1 MFHSGRRVVCK
12 QVDIIGQFCETRR
25 IYMCS
30 LKAAQVMLE
39 SVSNKT
45 DNLTLF
51 DSIARERDL
60 PFSVSIGS
68 PICFIEHIS

>member
-1 MFHSGRRVVCK
+1 MFPSGGRVVCK
-12 QVDIIGQFCETRR
+12 QVDIIGQWCETRR

-30 LKAAQVMLE
+30 LKAAPIMLE

-51 DSIARERDL
+51 DSIARERDIT
-60 PFSVSIGS
+60 FNVSIGS
-68 PICFIEHIS
+68 PICFIKHIS